1 MAGAPVP
8 QQSSN
13 QIKSPDLRPQWDSHV
28 RLVRNTKGSECP
40 GDPPH
45 PCSLIHSMIHIKNH
59 PESTHRWKPEVFF
72 IQKCCGA
79 EASAAAHHL
88 EWNQLTAE
96 EDLAHDFVRI
106 TYHIDQSF
114 Y

>member
-1 MAGAPVP
+1 MGDTHQAGQVLQGLLRTSHTLVP
-8 QQSSN
+8 SSY
-13 QIKSPDLRPQWDSHV
+13 
-28 RLVRNTKGSECP
+28 
-40 GDPPH
+40 
-45 PCSLIHSMIHIKNH
+45 SMIDIKNH
-59 PESTHRWKPEVFF
+59 PVKSRSVFF
-72 IQKCCGA
+72 TQKFLGA
-79 EASAAAHHL
+79 EPSSAAHHL